1 MKFGRV
7 SLWDA
12 QGAILAHSVSLPGG
26 RLRKGL
32 TLEAD
37 HLAALSHAG
46 YDGVTVARLDP
57 GDVHE
62 DEAAIRLG
70 RALVPDPEQAH
81 LRLSGAAT
89 GRVNLM
95 ADSAGIVVM
104 TPAAIVAVNQVDPA
118 ITLATVPPWRQVRP
132 DGMVATVKII
142 SYAVAADRLEKAC
155 TAAAGALRV
164 QPPVHRSATLILTDA
179 PGAVGEGQAVKLADK
194 GRRAVRGRLDML
206 GMTLRETLRVPHETR
221 ALADAITQAR
231 GDMILILTATATSDA
246 RDVAPEA
253 LRAAGGQL
261 ERFGIPVDPGNLL
274 FLGALGARP
283 VIGLPGS
290 ARSSVLHGA
299 DWMLARV
306 ACGLPPNSR
315 EIAEMG
321 VGGLLKEMP
330 TRPMPRKG
338 SGNIDT

>member
-1 MKFGRV
+1 MKFGHV
-7 SLWDA
+7 SLWNA
-12 QGAILAHSVSLPGG
+12 QGAILAHSVALPGG

-32 TLEAD
+32 VLDAD

-46 YDGVTVARLDP
+46 YDGVTVARLGP
-57 GDVHE
+57 GDIHE
-62 DEAAIRLG
+62 DAAALRLAH
-70 RALVPDPEQAH
+70 ALVPDPEQAR
-81 LRLSGAAT
+81 LRLSKAST

-95 ADSAGIVVM
+95 ADTAGIVVM
-104 TPAAIVAVNQVDPA
+104 TPAAIVGVNRVDPV
-118 ITLATVPPWRQVRP
+118 ISLATVPPWRQVRP
-132 DGMVATVKII
+132 GGMVATVKII
-142 SYAVAADRLEKAC
+142 SYAVAEGQLDQAC

-164 QPPVHRSATLILTDA
+164 QPPTHRDATLILTDV
-179 PGAVGEGQAVKLADK
+179 PGHAHEGQAARLADK

-206 GMTLRETLRVPHETR
+206 GMSLRETLRVPHETQ
-221 ALADAITQAR
+221 ALAEAIAQAR

-253 LRAAGGQL
+253 LRSAGGQL

-274 FLGALGARP
+274 FLGVLGARP

-306 ACGLPPNSR
+306 ACGLPPSSM

-321 VGGLLKEMP
+321 VGGLLKEIP

-338 SGNIDT
+338 AET